1 MDTYIPSSLRTFSN
15 INWNKE
21 HSTRNTVDCNW
32 LAPNINDHSLGL
44 DTAYLM
50 LCFWTEYI
58 TFPRDL
64 VECTLMQKKSV
75 KKKNF
80 QKGRDTV
87 QKASGKPWAALGM
100 QLPVS
105 LPVDYGTQVLKEPEI
120 WGEHDSTGRWEKT
133 S

>member
-1 MDTYIPSSLRTFSN
+1 
-15 INWNKE
+15 
-21 HSTRNTVDCNW
+21 
-32 LAPNINDHSLGL
+32 
-44 DTAYLM
+44 
-50 LCFWTEYI
+50 
-58 TFPRDL
+58 
-64 VECTLMQKKSV
+64 MQKKSV

-100 QLPVS
+100 QLLVS